1 MADAPVYFPLVG
13 FCIGMILVGLNQI
26 SSFVGLP
33 AWANASIIVVVSII
47 LTGGLHAD
55 GLADTFDAIASG
67 KTKEEMLTIM
77 RDPHIGTMGVLS
89 ILCVTLL
96 KVSFLAA
103 LDSATRNI
111 ALILMCSFSRWSM
124 VAAIY
129 MCPYARNNGKA
140 KTFADGLDTK
150 KFILATVLIAVILCG
165 TASNAAF
172 AAILI
177 AGTTGFVFIRHI
189 RYRLGGITG
198 DSLGALN
205 EIMEI
210 TVLAT
215 ICILYSAA

>member
-67 KTKEEMLTIM
+67 KTKEEMLAIM

-140 KTFADGLDTK
+140 KIFMEGLGTK
-150 KFILATVLIAVILCG
+150 RFILATTFMTVIFFGVLS
-165 TASNAAF
+165 TATL

-177 AGTTGFVFIRHI
+177 GGLAGFVFIRHI
-189 RYRLGGITG
+189 RRRLGGITG
-198 DSLGALN
+198 DTLGALN
-205 EIMEI
+205 EVSEI
-210 TVLAT
+210 AVLAA
-215 ICILYSAA
+215 ICLTTSA